1 VSRRMTSAAAWAA
14 ALLCAASLPG
24 CAGRLADL
32 DGSRRITAWISPDGG
47 PGDAVAEVTGTFS
60 LRNRSL
66 GAVRV
71 ESVRMPVSTEVV
83 TDPPL
88 PASIAGGRT
97 LQVKATCRFR
107 AADGDAVRTLFLET
121 AGQEPLELAVDG
133 RIKPVPPSDAAAPAP
148 VGSAP

>member
-1 VSRRMTSAAAWAA
+1 MNRATLSVAAAAA
-14 ALLCAASLPG
+14 ACAFALGSAG

-32 DGSRRITAWISPDGG
+32 DGTRRITAWISPDGG
-47 PGDAVAEVTGTFS
+47 PGEAVAEVTGTFS
-60 LRNRSL
+60 LRNRSP
-66 GAVRV
+66 GTVRV
-71 ESVRMPVSTEVV
+71 ESVRLPVSTEVV

-88 PASIAGGRT
+88 PASIPGGRT

-121 AGQEPLELAVDG
+121 AGQRPLELAVDG

-148 VGSAP
+148 VGLAP